1 MDIPSSFTG
10 GEEVCVWKN
19 GDIRCVRRCIARQ
32 KFYAVLQKTSSGRA
46 KVKIKSEITPP
57 LAAFLSLR
65 STLWQNYSEESPK
78 SLQARKAHYHALDT
92 KSTEARKPFLP
103 DLPSKIRG
111 ISLDNATHGGQ
122 HTEIS
127 PLPPVASPHFDF
139 KITIFPVFSFSA
151 DGIFCLQVTIY
162 WGQSEHFLGWKQS
175 LLNKNHS
182 RTAAKLSIFTLK
194 ALFPLSPNR
203 ELSGRQIAKRG
214 VKQAFS
220 DLGRFY
226 KLACDVFATI
236 VP

>member
-57 LAAFLSLR
+57 LTAFLSLR

-78 SLQARKAHYHALDT
+78 SLQARNDHYHSLDT
-92 KSTEARKPFLP
+92 KPTEARKPFLP

-111 ISLDNATHGGQ
+111 ISLENATHGGQ

-127 PLPPVASPHFDF
+127 PLPPVASPPFWLQNHHFPR
-139 KITIFPVFSFSA
+139 IFLHFRRHFLPPSDHLLRSKWTLIEVKMNTFWGENNHFWTRISAEQPRNSVFS
-151 DGIFCLQVTIY
+151 
-162 WGQSEHFLGWKQS
+162 
-175 LLNKNHS
+175 
-182 RTAAKLSIFTLK
+182 
-194 ALFPLSPNR
+194 P
-203 ELSGRQIAKRG
+203 
-214 VKQAFS
+214 
-220 DLGRFY
+220 
-226 KLACDVFATI
+226 
-236 VP
+236 

>member
-78 SLQARKAHYHALDT
+78 SLQARNVHYHSLDT
-92 KSTEARKPFLP
+92 KPTEARKPFLP

-111 ISLDNATHGGQ
+111 ISLENATHGGQ

-139 KITIFPVFSFSA
+139 KITIFPVFSFIS
-151 DGIFCLQVTIY
+151 DGIFLHFRR
-162 WGQSEHFLGWKQS
+162 HFLPPS
-175 LLNKNHS
+175 DHLLRSKWTLIEVKMNTFWGENNHFWTRIS
-182 RTAAKLSIFTLK
+182 AEQPRNSVF
-194 ALFPLSPNR
+194 SP
-203 ELSGRQIAKRG
+203 
-214 VKQAFS
+214 
-220 DLGRFY
+220 
-226 KLACDVFATI
+226 
-236 VP
+236 

>member
-78 SLQARKAHYHALDT
+78 SLQARNVHYHSLDT
-92 KSTEARKPFLP
+92 KPTEARKPFLP

-111 ISLDNATHGGQ
+111 ISLENATHGGQ
-122 HTEIS
+122 YTEIS

-139 KITIFPVFSFSA
+139 KITIFPVFSFIS

-162 WGQSEHFLGWKQS
+162 WGQSEH
-175 LLNKNHS
+175 LLRSKW
-182 RTAAKLSIFTLK
+182 TL
-194 ALFPLSPNR
+194 F
-203 ELSGRQIAKRG
+203 G
-214 VKQAFS
+214 VKTITSEQESQQNSRETQYFHPKGTVSPVPKQGIIGAADSKTRGKAGFF
-220 DLGRFY
+220 RFR
-226 KLACDVFATI
+226 
-236 VP
+236 

>member
-57 LAAFLSLR
+57 LTAFLSLR
-65 STLWQNYSEESPK
+65 STLWQNYSEDSPK

-92 KSTEARKPFLP
+92 KPTEARKPFLP

-111 ISLDNATHGGQ
+111 ISLENATHGGQ
-122 HTEIS
+122 YTEIS
-127 PLPPVASPHFDF
+127 PLPPVASPILTSKSPFSPY
-139 KITIFPVFSFSA
+139 FPSFPTAFSFIS

-162 WGQSEHFLGWKQS
+162 WGQSKHLLGSKW
-175 LLNKNHS
+175 
-182 RTAAKLSIFTLK
+182 TL
-194 ALFPLSPNR
+194 F
-203 ELSGRQIAKRG
+203 G
-214 VKQAFS
+214 VKTITSEQESQQNSRETQYFHPKGTVSPVPKQGIIGAADSKTRGKAGFF
-220 DLGRFY
+220 RFR
-226 KLACDVFATI
+226 
-236 VP
+236 

>member
-111 ISLDNATHGGQ
+111 ISLENATHGGQ
-122 HTEIS
+122 YTEIS
-127 PLPPVASPHFDF
+127 PLPPVASPHFGF
-139 KITIFPVFSFSA
+139 KIIIFPVFSFIS

-162 WGQSEHFLGWKQS
+162 WGQNEHFLGSKWT
-175 LLNKNHS
+175 LL
-182 RTAAKLSIFTLK
+182 
-194 ALFPLSPNR
+194 
-203 ELSGRQIAKRG
+203 G
-214 VKQAFS
+214 VKTITSEQESQQNSRETQYFHPKGTVFPVPKQGIIGAADSKMRGKAGFF
-220 DLGRFY
+220 RFR
-226 KLACDVFATI
+226 
-236 VP
+236 

>member
-1 MDIPSSFTG
+1 MYCTP
-10 GEEVCVWKN
+10 K
-19 GDIRCVRRCIARQ
+19 
-32 KFYAVLQKTSSGRA
+32 VLCRTAKTSSGRA

-57 LAAFLSLR
+57 LTAFLSLR

-78 SLQARKAHYHALDT
+78 SLQARKVHYHALDT
-92 KSTEARKPFLP
+92 KPTEARKPFLP

-111 ISLDNATHGGQ
+111 ISLENATHGGQ
-122 HTEIS
+122 YTEIS
-127 PLPPVASPHFDF
+127 PLPPVASPILTSKSPFSPY
-139 KITIFPVFSFSA
+139 FPSFPTAFSFIS

-194 ALFPLSPNR
+194 ALFFLSPNR

-226 KLACDVFATI
+226 QLACDVFATI

>member
-1 MDIPSSFTG
+1 MYCTP
-10 GEEVCVWKN
+10 K
-19 GDIRCVRRCIARQ
+19 
-32 KFYAVLQKTSSGRA
+32 VLCRTAKTSSGRA

-57 LAAFLSLR
+57 LTAFLSLR
-65 STLWQNYSEESPK
+65 STLWQNYSEDSPK
-78 SLQARKAHYHALDT
+78 SLQARKVHYHALDT
-92 KSTEARKPFLP
+92 KPTEARKPFLP

-111 ISLDNATHGGQ
+111 ISLENATHGGQ

-139 KITIFPVFSFSA
+139 KITIFPVFSFIS
-151 DGIFCLQVTIY
+151 DGIFLHFRRHFPSFPTAFFASKWPFIEVKVNTY
-162 WGQSEHFLGWKQS
+162 WGQNEHFLGWKQS

>member
-57 LAAFLSLR
+57 RAAFLSLR

-78 SLQARKAHYHALDT
+78 SLQARKVHYHALDT
-92 KSTEARKPFLP
+92 KPTEARKPFLP

-111 ISLDNATHGGQ
+111 ISLENATHGGQ
-122 HTEIS
+122 YTEIS
-127 PLPPVASPHFDF
+127 PLPPVASPHFGF
-139 KITIFPVFSFSA
+139 KIIIFPVFSFIS

-162 WGQSEHFLGWKQS
+162 WGQNEHFLGSKWT
-175 LLNKNHS
+175 LL
-182 RTAAKLSIFTLK
+182 
-194 ALFPLSPNR
+194 
-203 ELSGRQIAKRG
+203 G
-214 VKQAFS
+214 VKTITSEQESQQNSRETQYFHPKGTVFPVPKQGIIGAADSKTRGKAGFF
-220 DLGRFY
+220 RFR
-226 KLACDVFATI
+226 
-236 VP
+236 